1 MPEAPDGHDEGD
13 DEGYD
18 DGYGDED
25 DWDVIDPAAPAPPRP
40 SPPSPAPA
48 VGERCV
54 HCGVVVPA
62 GAGRCPGCLNPAGA
76 PDRPARRLA
85 GGVLRLVF
93 RGGGRHLDVPRG
105 SEIRL
110 GRSASWAP
118 EAAELLADEDTVSAR
133 HATLVHTPDGAAWLT
148 EVPRGA
154 SNGTRVNDR
163 VLVPGSPVR
172 LRDGDQVDLGPE
184 VAFVVRGVEAD
195 PGDAAP

>member
-1 MPEAPDGHDEGD
+1 MPQAPDDHDE
-13 DEGYD
+13 EYD
-18 DGYGDED
+18 DED
-25 DWDVIDPAAPAPPRP
+25 DWDVIDPAVKAPP
-40 SPPSPAPA
+40 PPPPPPPPPA
-48 VGERCV
+48 VGERCGR
-54 HCGVVVPA
+54 CSAVVPT
-62 GAGRCPGCLNPAGA
+62 GAGVCPGCLSPVGA
-76 PDRPARRLA
+76 PGRSAPRLA

-110 GRSASWAP
+110 GRSESWAP
-118 EAAELLADEDTVSAR
+118 EAAGLMADEETVSAR

-172 LRDGDQVDLGPE
+172 LRDGDRVDLGPE
-184 VAFVVRGVEAD
+184 VDFIVRGIEEE
-195 PGDAAP
+195 PGNAAP

>member
-1 MPEAPDGHDEGD
+1 MPETPDGHG
-13 DEGYD
+13 EGYD
-18 DGYGDED
+18 DED
-25 DWDVIDPAAPAPPRP
+25 DWESLVLPGTAPLPARP
-40 SPPSPAPA
+40 LPA

-54 HCGVVVPA
+54 RCSAVVPV
-62 GAGRCPGCLNPAGA
+62 GAGVCPGCLNPVGA
-76 PDRPARRLA
+76 SGPQARRLA

-110 GRSASWAP
+110 GRSESWAP
-118 EAAELLADEDTVSAR
+118 EAAGLMADEDTVSAR

-163 VLVPGSPVR
+163 VLTPGSPVR
-172 LRDGDQVDLGPE
+172 LRDGDRVDLGPE
-184 VAFVVRGVEAD
+184 VDFVVRGIED
-195 PGDAAP
+195 EPGTAAP